1 MEPLVILAVIL
12 ALVAVLA
19 VVAGATLVSRRGRG
33 ETLEP
38 PPEVDLEQID
48 EAGPGAVAPR
58 EAPTPSDRDT
68 LEEPEVEVVEP
79 RGAMFGGTVEIT
91 GPELTEEEEAANIAA
106 AEAAEAEWE
115 SEQAGGVEELVRPSF
130 RDRLS
135 RARSAFS
142 GYVGSIMSRSTIDD
156 ETWDDLEEALI
167 RADVGIG
174 PAQELLDAV
183 RSTVKERGLTTPD
196 ELIDAVKDEMKAR
209 LAGSVE
215 LHVAETAPTVWLFVG
230 VNGVGKT
237 TTIGKLGRRLADQ
250 DRTVVMAA
258 GDTFRAAAAEQLTM
272 WADRCGADIVRG
284 AEGGDPSSIIFDA
297 IASASAKGADVVL
310 ADTAGRLHTKSN
322 LMDELAKVRR
332 VADKG
337 DGTVTEVLLVLDA
350 TTGQNGLQQARQ
362 FTEATDV
369 TGVVLTKMDGSAK
382 GGIVFAIRSELGIPI
397 KLVGLGETAA
407 DLVDFDADEFVDA
420 LFAEE

>member
-1 MEPLVILAVIL
+1 MEPLVILVI
-12 ALVAVLA
+12 AAVLVVVVGA
-19 VVAGATLVSRRGRG
+19 VLISRRGRG
-33 ETLEP
+33 ESLEP
-38 PPEVDLEQID
+38 PPSDPSIGTLVDERARPPHEVYEPD
-48 EAGPGAVAPR
+48 
-58 EAPTPSDRDT
+58 DRDT
-68 LEEPEVEVVEP
+68 LTEPEVEVVEP
-79 RGAMFGGTVEIT
+79 RGTMFGGTVEIV

-106 AEAAEAEWE
+106 AEAAEAAWE
-115 SEQAGGVEELVRPSF
+115 ADRAAGVEELVRPSF
-130 RDRLS
+130 RERLA
-135 RARSAFS
+135 RARSTFS
-142 GYVGSIMSRSTIDD
+142 GYMGSILSRSSIDE

-174 PAQELLDAV
+174 PTQELLDSV
-183 RSTVKERGLTTPD
+183 RAAVKEQGLTTP
-196 ELIDAVKDEMKAR
+196 EQLIDAVKAEMKQR
-209 LAGSVE
+209 LSGPVDLAF
-215 LHVAETAPTVWLFVG
+215 AERSPTVWLFVG

-237 TTIGKLGRRLADQ
+237 TTIGKLGRRLADE
-250 DRTVVMAA
+250 DRRVVMAA
-258 GDTFRAAAAEQLTM
+258 GDTFRAAAAEQLTT

-369 TGVVLTKMDGSAK
+369 TGVVLTKLDGSAK
-382 GGIVFAIRSELGIPI
+382 GGIVFAIRSELGIPV

-420 LFAEE
+420 LFTAD